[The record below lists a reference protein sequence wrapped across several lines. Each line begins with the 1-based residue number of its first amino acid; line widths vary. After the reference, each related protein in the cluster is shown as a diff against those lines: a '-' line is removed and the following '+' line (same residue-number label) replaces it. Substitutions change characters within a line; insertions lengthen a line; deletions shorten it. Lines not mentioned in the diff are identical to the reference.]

1 MAKPEI
7 GPWSEEW
14 ERVEDDA
21 GAWRE
26 AHAAEVRAAEGE
38 EAQALPTSTV
48 PRPVPEVS
56 IRDVER
62 CYRLINLHQEQMNR
76 IRRTP

>member
-1 MAKPEI
+1 MVKPEI

-14 ERVEDDA
+14 ERVEDEVA
-21 GAWRE
+21 VWKE
-26 AHAAEVRAAEGE
+26 AHAAELRAAEGE
-38 EAQALPTSTV
+38 EAQALSTL
-48 PRPVPEVS
+48 PRPVPQVS

-62 CYRLINLHQEQMNR
+62 CSKLINLHQEQMNR